1 MYFVEPTVVPTTSS
15 RMESQTTSASINNS
29 NPSTSE
35 QASDTAS
42 AVTSSQ
48 PSTVSET
55 SATLTSNIMTGTST
69 GGVFKKKEWGEGLL
83 EKELLRFLAVLA
95 RVYS

>member
-1 MYFVEPTVVPTTSS
+1 MYFVEPTVVPTTST

-35 QASDTAS
+35 QPSDTAS

-48 PSTVSET
+48 PSAVSET
-55 SATLTSNIMTGTST
+55 SPMLASNSMTGTST
-69 GGVFKKKEWGEGLL
+69 GGM
-83 EKELLRFLAVLA
+83 
-95 RVYS
+95 

>member
-69 GGVFKKKEWGEGLL
+69 GGVFKKKSGGRDSW
-83 EKELLRFLAVLA
+83 KKNCF
-95 RVYS
+95 

>member
-1 MYFVEPTVVPTTSS
+1 
-15 RMESQTTSASINNS
+15 MESQTTSASINNS

-35 QASDTAS
+35 QPSDTAS

-55 SATLTSNIMTGTST
+55 SPMLASNSMSGTST
-69 GGVFKKKEWGEGLL
+69 GGM
-83 EKELLRFLAVLA
+83 
-95 RVYS
+95 